1 MKKCIDKLIMGLM
14 MAFALILPSCS
25 SGDLNMTKLL
35 SAGIKATQA
44 ATLTDEEVA
53 SYVHQYVDYMD
64 QQNRV
69 LPASDKYS
77 RRLARITSKFTSVDG
92 MPLNFKVYQTDDIN
106 AFACA
111 DGSVRVFTGIM
122 DVMTDDELRG
132 VIGHEIGHVAHKDS
146 KKAFKNA
153 LLTSA
158 LRDGLSSGNGVIA
171 ELSQSQL
178 GDLGEA
184 MLSAK
189 YSRSQESDA
198 DDYAYD
204 FLRSNGYNPWALALA
219 FEKMEQIEQRSGAQS
234 SAMSQLFSSHP
245 DMTKRIDNIVK
256 RCKKDGIA
264 PPAN

>member
-1 MKKCIDKLIMGLM
+1 MKRILKTLTAGLM
-14 MAFALILPSCS
+14 MASALMLPACT
-25 SGDLNMTKLL
+25 SGDLNMSRLL

-44 ATLTDEEVA
+44 ATLSDEEVA

-64 QQNRV
+64 RQNKV
-69 LPASDKYS
+69 LPASNRYS
-77 RRLARITSKFTSVDG
+77 QRLARITSKFKSVDG

-122 DVMTDDELRG
+122 DLMTDDELRG

-171 ELSQSQL
+171 DLTQSQL

-184 MLSAK
+184 LLSAK

-198 DDYAYD
+198 DDYSYE
-204 FLRSNGYNPWALALA
+204 FLRSNGYNPWALATA
-219 FEKMEQIEQRSGAQS
+219 FEKMEKIEEQSGARS
-234 SAMSQLFSSHP
+234 TAMSQLFSSHP
-245 DMTKRIDNIVK
+245 DMEKRIENIEA
-256 RCKKDGIA
+256 RCKRDGIA
-264 PPAN
+264 PPVK